1 LSFYFLVYQLKSN
14 LAKSSE
20 FSHTSELDKDNERK
34 SKGKRMNGNQ
44 RERKT
49 KMGSA
54 WLPAPALDSAYP
66 VEIDERGIG
75 G

>member
-1 LSFYFLVYQLKSN
+1 LKSN
-14 LAKSSE
+14 LAKCKSSE
-20 FSHTSELDKDNERK
+20 FSHTSELAKDNERK

-44 RERKT
+44 RQRKT